1 MIQISGNF
9 VFRHFKVASKSLKRP
24 SLLLSKGLLDF
35 KTQSWR
41 ESLWVYCWGNSIV
54 SRKKLLLQFH
64 GGKRLD
70 SWLAPSSFPLLPLRS
85 GCPPSLCVSSS
96 PVSTWKNTPASSR
109 DRCGG
114 PPASVSPVGARQSW
128 DSDSSATIQASSCL
142 SADQALPQVGCSRSK
157 LGGSSRKSMWLSG
170 SATFANETLT
180 VRKLMSWFP
189 FAWLLSLILNRFQTQ
204 KREQLDLLKS
214 SQSSDNCETG

>member
-9 VFRHFKVASKSLKRP
+9 IFRHFKVASKSLKRP
-24 SLLLSKGLLDF
+24 SLLLSKGLFDF

-85 GCPPSLCVSSS
+85 GCHRACALAPLLFPHGKTHLRLLETGVEAHLPRYPLLELDSHETVIPRQPFRRVAASLQTRLSPKWAAPGLNLGEVVGSLCGCRAQ
-96 PVSTWKNTPASSR
+96 PHLPMKLWQWGNWCLDFHLP
-109 DRCGG
+109 D
-114 PPASVSPVGARQSW
+114 
-128 DSDSSATIQASSCL
+128 SCL
-142 SADQALPQVGCSRSK
+142 
-157 LGGSSRKSMWLSG
+157 
-170 SATFANETLT
+170 
-180 VRKLMSWFP
+180 
-189 FAWLLSLILNRFQTQ
+189 
-204 KREQLDLLKS
+204 
-214 SQSSDNCETG
+214 